1 MLQVGIVTAIFVV
14 TYFFIVTERIHRTT
28 IALAGALAVLLVP
41 GLSFTQEEAVDFVD
55 FNTLGLL
62 VGMMVIVAALKRTG
76 AFRSLALT
84 VAKAGRG
91 RIFIIYAGF
100 AVVTAVASAFI
111 DNVTTVLMIVPVIY
125 LISDFIGKS
134 AIPFL
139 IMEIMMANI
148 GGMATL
154 IGDPPNILVGSRA
167 VLPPDGG
174 SLSFLDFLLNLGPIA
189 VVCFVAVLFLQ
200 RFRERGEFLARPSEK
215 KLRALDSMDARQAIK
230 DPRLLRKCLL
240 VLGLVLVGF
249 MLHHQMGLEP
259 ATVALAGA
267 ALLLIITRIDPE
279 ELLVEVEWPVLFFFI
294 GLFVLVGALEKV
306 GVVAFLA
313 THFMAVSDNP
323 AVLVILL
330 LWLTALVSA
339 FLSAVPTVTVLIP
352 LVQVVVNHMADA
364 GTPEVV
370 PAFWWALA
378 AGACL
383 GGNATVVG
391 AAANIAV
398 VGLSQKEREPLSFRA
413 FARAGVPVT
422 ALCLALTSVYI
433 VWRYL

>member
-41 GLSFTQEEAVDFVD
+41 GLSFTQEEAVEFVD

-62 VGMMVIVAALKRTG
+62 VGMMIIVAALKRTG
-76 AFRSLALT
+76 AFRSMALM
-84 VAKAGRG
+84 VAKGGRG
-91 RIFIIYAGF
+91 RIFVIYAGF

-134 AIPFL
+134 AVPFL

-167 VLPPDGG
+167 VVPPHGG

-189 VVCFVAVLFLQ
+189 VVCFVAVLFYL
-200 RFRERGEFLARPSEK
+200 RYRERGEFLARPSEE
-215 KLRALDSMDARQAIK
+215 KLRALDAMDARSAIK
-230 DPRLLRKCLL
+230 DPKLLRKCLL

-249 MLHHQMGLEP
+249 LMHHQMGLEP

-267 ALLLIITRIDPE
+267 ALLLIVTRIDPE
-279 ELLVEVEWPVLFFFI
+279 ELLVEVEWTVLFFFI

-306 GVVAFLA
+306 GVVGFLA
-313 THFMAVSDNP
+313 TRFMAVSDSP
-323 AVLVILL
+323 TVLVVLL
-330 LWLTALVSA
+330 LWLTAIVSA

-352 LVQVVVNHMADA
+352 LVQVVVNHMSDA
-364 GTPEVV
+364 GMADVA

-391 AAANIAV
+391 AASNIAV
-398 VGLSQKEREPLSFRA
+398 VGLSHKEREPLNFRT
-413 FARAGVPVT
+413 FASAGVPVT
-422 ALCLALTSVYI
+422 AICLVLTSVYI